1 MNFPRATQALLA
13 IVTLQ
18 LGAHLAVEVGLWRTA
33 SAQSSANVADVLRA
47 RLFELSAADGKVVAQ
62 LYTGEDG
69 SGQLRL
75 RSAKGEVRVKLGPSA
90 EGSALILMDENTAPA
105 VWLAANRGG
114 TSITLA
120 QEGKEKRVI
129 AP

>member
-1 MNFPRATQALLA
+1 M
-13 IVTLQ
+13 
-18 LGAHLAVEVGLWRTA
+18 RTA
-33 SAQSSANVADVLRA
+33 SAQSSAQVPDVLRA
-47 RLFELSAADGKVVAQ
+47 RLFELAAADGKVVAQ
-62 LYTGEDG
+62 LYTGDDG

-75 RSAKGEVRVKLGPSA
+75 RSAEGEVRVKLGPSTD
-90 EGSALILMDENTAPA
+90 GSALILMDENTAPA